1 MRFTYELKTKIK
13 NIKKEIEPI
22 LELKTLKQS
31 ILRAN
36 NFNLD
41 NEKNEKK
48 GFRLY
53 KGLPFIAL
61 LMSMF

>member
-1 MRFTYELKTKIK
+1 MEK
-13 NIKKEIEPI
+13 NEKNEKMKK
-22 LELKTLKQS
+22 
-31 ILRAN
+31 
-36 NFNLD
+36 

-61 LMSMF
+61 LMSMFQSKIIT